1 MHTQKYAQFRFCFR
15 VMDAAG
21 RRKLYDIISL
31 FAALK
36 PGFGADP
43 HRRPL
48 HFMKVQ
54 LVLCLHYRGKSRKG
68 LLHFYRL
75 TLPCLVCS

>member
-31 FAALK
+31 FAA
-36 PGFGADP
+36 
-43 HRRPL
+43 
-48 HFMKVQ
+48 
-54 LVLCLHYRGKSRKG
+54 
-68 LLHFYRL
+68 
-75 TLPCLVCS
+75 